1 MSKFTLITLFVLS
14 NIQILSAQKIT
25 IFFDNTLSTTP
36 SVSKAPLKYNKDFAY
51 SLTLDDATSDAFT
64 HALPLLRGGSIK
76 EFDTPFTGFSFT
88 DGCGNDVPFR
98 AGIAW
103 NSVSFNGNDNHNGD
117 VQGIMTWHQ
126 LDSLYDYGWDVFN
139 HSYSHKSVFTNQM
152 NTLDY
157 VNEVVKNQAAVREK
171 TVKHIEMP
179 VFVVPS
185 GDITYQDIAL
195 QTGYKVVFDQ
205 AGNNLIGFGGLQ
217 VDGDLNLN
225 GLKIHRQK
233 IEESIYTPNLL
244 ENVVTKSQNGGH
256 YWYNEFTHRIDNF
269 NVNSFNFYSFKNQIQ
284 KIANGWGNNGSDRVL
299 MAPLQEVFEYL
310 VLRQTIKMT
319 TLITGQ
325 KMEITFDLS
334 QVPTWLRRKTLT
346 LVVNSNT
353 TFSRVDVPTNIKKTF
368 KGIGNQ
374 KIINIDF
381 SQYTTSTPTKDLT
394 TPSVLRVFPN
404 PAGGFLNIE
413 LLDNLTESANL
424 TITDV
429 SGKVYLTGHFFVKK
443 YQQNI
448 QSLPKGMYIL
458 NIRQGTQISTTKFYK
473 N

>member
-14 NIQILSAQKIT
+14 NIHILSAQKIT
-25 IFFDNTLSTTP
+25 IFFDNALSSPP

-64 HALPLLRGGSIK
+64 HAMPLLRGGNLK
-76 EFDTPFTGFSFT
+76 EFDTPFLGLFYT

-103 NSVSFNGNDNHNGD
+103 NSATINGNDTHNGD
-117 VQGIMTWHQ
+117 VQGIMTWRQ
-126 LDSLYDYGWDVFN
+126 LDSLYDYGWDVMN

-152 NTLDY
+152 STLDY

-171 TVKHIEMP
+171 TAKHIEMP

-185 GDITYQDIAL
+185 GDVAYQEIAL
-195 QTGYKVVFDQ
+195 QFGSKVIFDQ
-205 AGNNLIGFGGLQ
+205 SGNNLIGFGGLQ
-217 VDGDLNLN
+217 IDADLNLN
-225 GLKIHRQK
+225 GLRIHRQK
-233 IEESIYTPNLL
+233 IEESLTLNQLD
-244 ENVVTKSQNGGH
+244 NVVGKSQNGGH
-256 YWYNEFTHRIDNF
+256 YWYNEFAHRIDNF
-269 NVNSFNFYSFKNQIQ
+269 NPYGFNYYSFKNQMQ
-284 KIANGWGNNGSDRVL
+284 KIADNWGKKGSDRVL
-299 MAPLQEVFEYL
+299 MAPLQEIFEYL
-310 VLRQTIKMT
+310 VLRQTVKMT
-319 TLITGQ
+319 TAISGQ
-325 KMEITFDLS
+325 KMDITFDLS

-346 LVVNSNT
+346 LVINSNN
-353 TFSRVDVPTNIKKTF
+353 TFSRVDVPNNIKKTF

-381 SQYTTSTPTKDLT
+381 SQYLNSTPTKDLT
-394 TPSVLRVFPN
+394 TPSVFRVFPN
-404 PAGGFLNIE
+404 PAGDFLNIE
-413 LLDNLTESANL
+413 LLNNLTERAEL
-424 TITDV
+424 TISDV
-429 SGKVYLTGHFFVKK
+429 SGKVYLTGYFSIKK

-458 NIRQGTQISTTKFYK
+458 NIRQGTQTSTTKFYK

>member
-25 IFFDNTLSTTP
+25 IFFDNALAATP

-64 HALPLLRGGSIK
+64 HALPLLRGGSLK
-76 EFDTPFTGFSFT
+76 ELDTPFPGLFFT

-103 NSVSFNGNDNHNGD
+103 NSVTFNGSDSHNGD
-117 VQGIMTWHQ
+117 VQGMMTWRQ
-126 LDSLYDYGWDVFN
+126 LDSLYDYGWDVLN
-139 HSYSHKSVFTNQM
+139 HSYSHSSVFTNQM
-152 NTLDY
+152 SQLDY

-171 TVKHIEMP
+171 TAKHIEMP
-179 VFVVPS
+179 LFVVPS
-185 GDITYQDIAL
+185 GDVIYQDIAL
-195 QTGYKVVFDQ
+195 QLGSKVVFDQ
-205 AGNNLIGFGGLQ
+205 SGNSLIGVGGLQ
-217 VDGDLNLN
+217 VDGDVNLSN
-225 GLKIHRQK
+225 LKIHRQK

-244 ENVVTKSQNGGH
+244 ENVVAKSQNSGH

-269 NVNSFNFYSFKNQIQ
+269 NVNGFNFYSFRNQMQ
-284 KIANGWGNNGSDRVL
+284 KIADNWGKNGADRVL

-310 VLRQTIKMT
+310 VLRQTVKMT
-319 TLITGQ
+319 TAISGQ
-325 KMEITFDLS
+325 KMDITFDLS

-346 LVVNSNT
+346 IVVNSNN
-353 TFSRVDVPTNIKKTF
+353 TFSRVDVPNNIKKTF

-374 KIINIDF
+374 KIINVDF
-381 SQYTTSTPTKDLT
+381 SQYTNSTPTKDLT
-394 TPSVLRVFPN
+394 TASVLRVFPN
-404 PAGGFLNIE
+404 PAGDVLNIE
-413 LLDNLTESANL
+413 LLNNLTERAEL
-424 TITDV
+424 TISNV
-429 SGKVYLTGHFFVKK
+429 RGKVYLTGHFSIKK

-448 QSLPKGMYIL
+448 QSLPKGLYIL

>member
-1 MSKFTLITLFVLS
+1 MSKFTLVTLFVLS
-14 NIQILSAQKIT
+14 NIQILSAQKMT
-25 IFFDNTLSTTP
+25 IFFDNALSSPP

-64 HALPLLRGGSIK
+64 HAMPLLRGGTLK
-76 EFDTPFTGFSFT
+76 EFDTPFTGLFFT

-103 NSVSFNGNDNHNGD
+103 NCATFNGNDPHNGD
-117 VQGIMTWHQ
+117 VQGIMTWRQ
-126 LDSLYDYGWDVFN
+126 LDTLYDYGWDVLN
-139 HSYSHKSVFTNQM
+139 HSYSHKSIFTNQM
-152 NTLDY
+152 SQLDY

-171 TVKHIEMP
+171 TAKHIEMP

-195 QTGYKVVFDQ
+195 QMGYKVVFDQ
-205 AGNNLIGFGGLQ
+205 SGNNLIGFGGLQ

-244 ENVVTKSQNGGH
+244 ENVVIKSQNGGH
-256 YWYNEFTHRIDNF
+256 YWYNEFAHRIDNF
-269 NVNSFNFYSFKNQIQ
+269 NSYGFNYYSFKNQMQ
-284 KIANGWGNNGSDRVL
+284 KIADNWGKKGSDRVL

-310 VLRQTIKMT
+310 VLRRTVKMT
-319 TLITGQ
+319 TAISGQ
-325 KMEITFDLS
+325 KMDITFDLS

-346 LVVNSNT
+346 LVINSNN
-353 TFSRVDVPTNIKKTF
+353 TFSRVDVPNNIKKTF

-381 SQYTTSTPTKDLT
+381 SQYLNSTPTKDLA
-394 TPSVLRVFPN
+394 TPSVFRVFPN
-404 PAGGFLNIE
+404 PAGNFLNIE
-413 LLDNLTESANL
+413 LLNDLTERAEL
-424 TITDV
+424 TISDV
-429 SGKVYLTGHFFVKK
+429 NGKVHLTGHFSIKK

-458 NIRQGTQISTTKFYK
+458 NIRQGTQISSTKFYK